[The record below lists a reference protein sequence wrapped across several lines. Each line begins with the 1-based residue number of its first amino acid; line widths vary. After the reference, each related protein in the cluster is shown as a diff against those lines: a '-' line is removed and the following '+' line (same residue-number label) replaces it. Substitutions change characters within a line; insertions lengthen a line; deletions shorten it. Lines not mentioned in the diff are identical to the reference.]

1 MKKFLKNYWFILCM
15 LTGIVGG
22 CLVGAFA
29 PDFGG
34 KIKFLGTLFI
44 NMMFCVVVP
53 MVFCS
58 IASAIANMKSVKRA
72 GKIMGVT
79 VATFLVTAAIAG
91 VLMYIVCRI
100 FPLVDGQYTIV
111 EGDVGEALGFGDMIV
126 NFFTKPDFMELLSRK
141 AILPL
146 IVAAVLFGF
155 GVQMNG
161 GPETKTA
168 QLLEDI
174 TGCIM
179 KTVKLITYYA
189 PIGFFGFFA
198 DLVATY
204 GPELMKDYSRTLIIY
219 YVMSFAYMFIFFPI
233 YARFGGGKGGAKI
246 MFSKLFR
253 PAAMSFGTCSSVATI
268 PTNMEVAEETGI
280 SKDVTDIV
288 LPMGATMHMDGSAM
302 SAIIK
307 VAFLFG
313 VFGLDF
319 STDKAILA
327 IIVAVFSSVAMSGIP
342 GGGGTGEL
350 VVCTIFFPDQLAVA
364 YPIALAIGK
373 YDYTGLISDT
383 SKAFIKPNSEY
394 WFGTDNLGRDYWCQV
409 WYATQVSI
417 RLALIVAVGESILGV
432 IIGLIWGYVR
442 KLDRFFTELY
452 NLIDNVPYIIYMT
465 LIALVVGQSFT
476 IMAVSMI
483 AIGWL
488 VMARRVRNMVFMFR
502 DREYNLASRCLGTP
516 LWRVLTKNILPYLVS
531 VIILRMALSI
541 PGTINLESTLSYL
554 GLGLGI
560 DTPSLGLILSK
571 VRGFFLDYPYLLVFP
586 ASIVSIISISFY
598 IMGNAFSD
606 AADPRNH
613 V

>member
-15 LTGIVGG
+15 LIGIVAG

-29 PDFGG
+29 PAFGG

-79 VATFLVTAAIAG
+79 VVTFLATAAIAG

-100 FPLVDGQYTIV
+100 FPLVDGHYTIV
-111 EGDVGEALGFGDMIV
+111 EGEVGDTLGFGDMIV
-126 NFFTKPDFMELLSRK
+126 NFFTKPDFTELLSRR

-168 QLLEDI
+168 RLLEDI

-204 GPELMKDYSRTLIIY
+204 GPELVKDYSRTLMIY
-219 YVMSFAYMFIFFPI
+219 YVMSFAYMFVFFPL

-253 PAAMSFGTCSSVATI
+253 PAAVSFGTCSSVATI

-280 SKDVTDIV
+280 SKDVSDIV
-288 LPMGATMHMDGSAM
+288 LPLGATMHMDGSAM

-313 VFGLDF
+313 VFGMDF

-350 VVCTIFFPDQLAVA
+350 VVCTIFFPDQLAIA
-364 YPIALAIGK
+364 YPVALAIG
-373 YDYTGLISDT
+373 
-383 SKAFIKPNSEY
+383 
-394 WFGTDNLGRDYWCQV
+394 
-409 WYATQVSI
+409 
-417 RLALIVAVGESILGV
+417 
-432 IIGLIWGYVR
+432 
-442 KLDRFFTELY
+442 
-452 NLIDNVPYIIYMT
+452 NLIDPPATMVNAAGDY
-465 LIALVVGQSFT
+465 VVSF
-476 IMAVSMI
+476 
-483 AIGWL
+483 
-488 VMARRVRNMVFMFR
+488 
-502 DREYNLASRCLGTP
+502 
-516 LWRVLTKNILPYLVS
+516 
-531 VIILRMALSI
+531 
-541 PGTINLESTLSYL
+541 
-554 GLGLGI
+554 
-560 DTPSLGLILSK
+560 
-571 VRGFFLDYPYLLVFP
+571 
-586 ASIVSIISISFY
+586 IVSRY
-598 IMGNAFSD
+598 VDGKD
-606 AADPRNH
+606 WLQKKLHGGAAD
-613 V
+613 

>member
-1 MKKFLKNYWFILCM
+1 MSKANSSKSFFKTYGFLIFMIS
-15 LTGIVGG
+15 GIVAG

-79 VATFLVTAAIAG
+79 IATFLVTAAIAG
-91 VLMYIVCRI
+91 ILMYIVCRI
-100 FPLVDGQYTIV
+100 FPLVDGHYTIT
-111 EGDVGEALGFGDMIV
+111 EGEIGDTLGFGDMIV
-126 NFFTKPDFMELLSRK
+126 NFFTKPDFTELLSG
-141 AILPL
+141 I
-146 IVAAVLFGF
+146 
-155 GVQMNG
+155 QMNG

-168 QLLEDI
+168 KLLEDI

-204 GPELMKDYSRTLIIY
+204 GPELVADYSRTLIIY
-219 YVMSFAYMFIFFPI
+219 YVMSFAYMFVFFPI
-233 YARFGGGKGGAKI
+233 YAQFGGGKGGAKI

-253 PAAMSFGTCSSVATI
+253 PAAVSFGTCSSVATI
-268 PTNMEVAEETGI
+268 PTNMEVADETGI

-319 STDKAILA
+319 TTEKAILA
-327 IIVAVFSSVAMSGIP
+327 IVVAVFSSVAMSGIP

-364 YPIALAIGK
+364 YPIALAIGNLVDPPATMVNSAG
-373 YDYTGLISDT
+373 DYVVSFIVSRYVDGKDWLQ
-383 SKAFIKPNSEY
+383 KAFAKKKEN
-394 WFGTDNLGRDYWCQV
+394 
-409 WYATQVSI
+409 A
-417 RLALIVAVGESILGV
+417 
-432 IIGLIWGYVR
+432 
-442 KLDRFFTELY
+442 
-452 NLIDNVPYIIYMT
+452 
-465 LIALVVGQSFT
+465 
-476 IMAVSMI
+476 
-483 AIGWL
+483 AI
-488 VMARRVRNMVFMFR
+488 
-502 DREYNLASRCLGTP
+502 EQ
-516 LWRVLTKNILPYLVS
+516 
-531 VIILRMALSI
+531 
-541 PGTINLESTLSYL
+541 
-554 GLGLGI
+554 
-560 DTPSLGLILSK
+560 
-571 VRGFFLDYPYLLVFP
+571 
-586 ASIVSIISISFY
+586 
-598 IMGNAFSD
+598 
-606 AADPRNH
+606 
-613 V
+613 

>member
-29 PDFGG
+29 PAFGG

-111 EGDVGEALGFGDMIV
+111 EGEVGEALGFGDMIV

-161 GPETKTA
+161 GPETRTA
-168 QLLEDI
+168 QFLEDV

-219 YVMSFAYMFIFFPI
+219 YVMSFAYMFIFCPI

-253 PAAMSFGTCSSVATI
+253 PAAVSFGTCSSVACI

-280 SKDVTDIV
+280 SKDVSEIV

-364 YPIALAIGK
+364 YPIALAIGNLVDPPATMVNAAG
-373 YDYTGLISDT
+373 DY
-383 SKAFIKPNSEY
+383 
-394 WFGTDNLGRDYWCQV
+394 V
-409 WYATQVSI
+409 VS
-417 RLALIVAVGESILGV
+417 
-432 IIGLIWGYVR
+432 
-442 KLDRFFTELY
+442 F
-452 NLIDNVPYIIYMT
+452 
-465 LIALVVGQSFT
+465 
-476 IMAVSMI
+476 
-483 AIGWL
+483 
-488 VMARRVRNMVFMFR
+488 
-502 DREYNLASRCLGTP
+502 
-516 LWRVLTKNILPYLVS
+516 
-531 VIILRMALSI
+531 
-541 PGTINLESTLSYL
+541 
-554 GLGLGI
+554 
-560 DTPSLGLILSK
+560 
-571 VRGFFLDYPYLLVFP
+571 
-586 ASIVSIISISFY
+586 IVSRY
-598 IMGNAFSD
+598 VDGKDWLQKKLHGKTEN
-606 AADPRNH
+606 
-613 V
+613 

>member
-1 MKKFLKNYWFILCM
+1 MSKANGSKSFLKTYGFLIFM
-15 LTGIVGG
+15 ISGIVAG

-29 PDFGG
+29 PTFGG

-79 VATFLVTAAIAG
+79 IVTFLVTAAIAG

-100 FPLVDGQYTIV
+100 FPLVDGHYTIT
-111 EGDVGEALGFGDMIV
+111 EGEIGDTLGFGDMIV

-204 GPELMKDYSRTLIIY
+204 GPELVADYSRTLIIY
-219 YVMSFAYMFIFFPI
+219 YVMSFVYMFVFFPI
-233 YARFGGGKGGAKI
+233 YAQFGGGKGGAKI

-288 LPMGATMHMDGSAM
+288 LPMGATMHMDGSCF
-302 SAIIK
+302 SCVLKI
-307 VAFLFG
+307 AFVLG
-313 VFGLDF
+313 VFGEQLSWSRLPF
-319 STDKAILA
+319 IVL
-327 IIVAVFSSVAMSGIP
+327 VAVLSSVGMSGVP
-342 GGGGTGEL
+342 GGGYIGEYIICSL
-350 VVCTIFFPDQLAVA
+350 FFPAQMAIA
-364 YPIALAIGK
+364 YPIAVTIGNLVDPPATMINAAG
-373 YDYTGLISDT
+373 DYVVTFL
-383 SKAFIKPNSEY
+383 
-394 WFGTDNLGRDYWCQV
+394 
-409 WYATQVSI
+409 
-417 RLALIVAVGESILGV
+417 VA
-432 IIGLIWGYVR
+432 R
-442 KLDRFFTELY
+442 FTEGK
-452 NLIDNVPYIIYMT
+452 D
-465 LIALVVGQSFT
+465 
-476 IMAVSMI
+476 
-483 AIGWL
+483 WL
-488 VMARRVRNMVFMFR
+488 ERVQ
-502 DREYNLASRCLGTP
+502 RE
-516 LWRVLTKNILPYLVS
+516 K
-531 VIILRMALSI
+531 
-541 PGTINLESTLSYL
+541 
-554 GLGLGI
+554 
-560 DTPSLGLILSK
+560 
-571 VRGFFLDYPYLLVFP
+571 
-586 ASIVSIISISFY
+586 
-598 IMGNAFSD
+598 
-606 AADPRNH
+606 AAH
-613 V
+613 